1 MTGRERVDAWSPLMT
16 LGEVEISRVVEI
28 ELDNG
33 RPEMMF
39 AQYDADVWDAH
50 RHLIHPDDKDDQ
62 APGGFTMSH
71 QSWVLRSG
79 GRTILLDTAL
89 GSHKSRTVPAFDQLD
104 TPYLENLE
112 AAGVRPQDVD
122 VVAITHLHNDHVGWN
137 TYLSEGGWVPTF
149 PNATYF
155 FPAADVHHF
164 NPDNAAVVTR
174 LPGDTTQENVF
185 DDSVR
190 PILEAGLAVEWSDE
204 LRLDEN
210 LRLVAAPGHT
220 PGNSVL
226 ELTSGTDRA
235 VFVGDMLHSP
245 VQIALPHWTNCYC
258 ELPEQSRA
266 SRRAT
271 LEKAADTG
279 ALVFAAHFGGDHA
292 AEIARDGSSFAVSG
306 WRP

>member
-1 MTGRERVDAWSPLMT
+1 VVT
-16 LGEVEISRVVEI
+16 LGDVEISRVLDI

-39 AQYDADVWDAH
+39 AQYFADVWAAH
-50 RHLIHPDDKDDQ
+50 THLIHPADRDAA

-71 QSWVLRSG
+71 QSWIFKVG

-89 GSHKSRTVPAFDQLD
+89 GNDKPRNVPAFDRLD
-104 TPYLENLE
+104 TPYLENLA
-112 AAGVRPQDVD
+112 AAGVRPEDVD

-137 TYLSEGGWVPTF
+137 TRLDNGEWAPTF
-149 PNATYF
+149 PNATYYL
-155 FPAADVHHF
+155 PAPDVFHF
-164 NPDNAAVVTR
+164 DPANAGKVR
-174 LPGDTTQENVF
+174 RIPGDTTQEHVF

-190 PILEAGLAVEWSDE
+190 PILDAGLAVQWED
-204 LRLDEN
+204 RLVLDDN
-210 LRLVAAPGHT
+210 LTMVAAPGHT
-220 PGNSVL
+220 PGNAVL
-226 ELTSGTDRA
+226 ELASGADRA
-235 VFVGDMLHSP
+235 LFVGDMLHSP

-258 ELPEQSRA
+258 EDPEKSRS

-279 ALVFAAHFGGDHA
+279 TLVFAAHFGGDQA
-292 AEIARDGSSFAVSG
+292 AEIARDGSAFAVSA